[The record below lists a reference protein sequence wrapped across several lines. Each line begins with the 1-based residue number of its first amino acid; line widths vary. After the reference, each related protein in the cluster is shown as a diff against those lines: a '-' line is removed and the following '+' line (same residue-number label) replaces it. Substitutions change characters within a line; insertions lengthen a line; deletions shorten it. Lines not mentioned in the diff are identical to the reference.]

1 MSRPATPG
9 DLYTLLRTS
18 ELNEPALLV
27 HFEGWIDAGQSA
39 ALAITHILD
48 QIEPHVVARFET
60 EWLLDHRARRPTMH
74 VVNGV
79 NAGLDWPTIELA
91 AGRDAEG
98 NDVMVLHGAEPDHNW
113 RTFVEAVLELAGRFG
128 VRRMLGLGA
137 YPAAVPHTRPS
148 RLSVTASTPEIAG
161 EGFSGATLDVPA
173 GVESALERAFEGA
186 GIDALGVWAQV
197 PHYVSA
203 VPYAA
208 AAQALLEGL
217 GDAAGLTFDLSQLA
231 TEALATRNRL
241 DALVRTEDS
250 HGEMLAQLEK
260 QHDQFT
266 QDSLE
271 LPTSDELAAEVERF
285 LRSQEDGPDDFLS

>member
-9 DLYTLLRTS
+9 DLYTLLRSS
-18 ELNEPALLV
+18 ELTEPVLLV

-39 ALAITHILD
+39 ALAISHILD

-74 VVNGV
+74 VVDGV
-79 NAGLDWPTIELA
+79 NTGLDWPTIELA
-91 AGRDAEG
+91 AGNDVNG
-98 NDVMVLHGAEPDHNW
+98 NDLLVLHGAEPDHNW
-113 RTFVEAVLELAGRFG
+113 RTFVDAVLELGGRFG

-173 GVESALERAFEGA
+173 GVESALERAFEGV

-208 AAQALLEGL
+208 AALSLLEGL
-217 GDAAGLTFDLSQLA
+217 ESAAGLSFDVSALA
-231 TEALATRNRL
+231 TDALATRNRL
-241 DALVRTEDS
+241 DALVRTEES
-250 HGEMLAQLEK
+250 HEEMLAQLEH
-260 QHDQFT
+260 QHDQLT
-266 QDSLE
+266 QADVE

-285 LRSQEDGPDDFLS
+285 LRNQGDEPGDLGR